1 MTIATDLRNM
11 TRQSTDD
18 LPDTRPLA
26 PVGAADAIDPAVAS
40 DPGPDGEPDRDSEAR
55 PRAKL
60 LDLSL
65 TQLLGGSMAAATAA
79 ALGSRLGV
87 VGTIAG
93 AAVLSIVS
101 AIAAS
106 LYTSSMT
113 RAKDAVVL
121 VRSRTG
127 AVAIVDQGWWK
138 RPDRATT
145 RRVLATTAAVF
156 VIAAAFLAGL
166 QLATGAQV
174 TGTDLGG
181 RASARA
187 VDDAPSGTG
196 DTADNGS
203 NASDA
208 DARGSSTETP
218 PAPTPTSSSGTPAPA
233 VTTPATGTDPT
244 TQAPGTEVTTATPDA
259 TQGAGTATTP
269 TGGTSATTEAGGSG
283 DGQ

>member
-1 MTIATDLRNM
+1 M

-18 LPDTRPLA
+18 LPDTRPPA
-26 PVGAADAIDPAVAS
+26 PVDADTGPAAESA
-40 DPGPDGEPDRDSEAR
+40 PDRDPDGR

-65 TQLLGGSMAAATAA
+65 TQLVGGSMAAATAA

-106 LYTSSMT
+106 LYTNSMA

-121 VRSRTG
+121 VRSRSG
-127 AVAIVDQGWWK
+127 GVVLADQGWWK

-156 VIAAAFLAGL
+156 LIAAAFLAGL
-166 QLATGAQV
+166 QLATGARV

-181 RASARA
+181 RASSQVVR
-187 VDDAPSGTG
+187 DDARSGTG
-196 DTADNGS
+196 ENRDDDS
-203 NASDA
+203 SASTVA
-208 DARGSSTETP
+208 EPPGPATETSTGTSS
-218 PAPTPTSSSGTPAPA
+218 APTPTRSGTPAPE

-244 TQAPGTEVTTATPDA
+244 TDPPSVEATTAEPEA

-269 TGGTSATTEAGGSG
+269 AGGTSG

>member
-18 LPDTRPLA
+18 LPDTKPLT
-26 PVGAADAIDPAVAS
+26 PVDADTGPPAES
-40 DPGPDGEPDRDSEAR
+40 EPDLDAR

-106 LYTSSMT
+106 LYTNSMA

-121 VRSRTG
+121 VRSRSG
-127 AVAIVDQGWWK
+127 GVAVVDQGWWK

-156 VIAAAFLAGL
+156 LIAAAFLAGL
-166 QLATGAQV
+166 QLATGAHV

-181 RASARA
+181 RAPGQV
-187 VDDAPSGTG
+187 VDDARAGTG
-196 DTADNGS
+196 ETRES
-203 NASDA
+203 RSTASDA
-208 DARGSSTETP
+208 EPPVTSTETST
-218 PAPTPTSSSGTPAPA
+218 APTPTTTSTAGTPAPGA
-233 VTTPATGTDPT
+233 TTPATGTDPT
-244 TQAPGTEVTTATPDA
+244 TDMPGAEATTAPEATPGADSVTTPA
-259 TQGAGTATTP
+259 
-269 TGGTSATTEAGGSG
+269 GGTSATTEAGGSG
-283 DGQ
+283 ERQ

>member
-1 MTIATDLRNM
+1 M

-18 LPDTRPLA
+18 LPDTRPLT
-26 PVGAADAIDPAVAS
+26 PMDAGTGPPAES
-40 DPGPDGEPDRDSEAR
+40 EPDRDAR

-106 LYTSSMT
+106 LYTNSMA

-121 VRSRTG
+121 VRSRSG
-127 AVAIVDQGWWK
+127 GVAVVDQGWWK

-156 VIAAAFLAGL
+156 LIAAAFLAGL

-181 RASARA
+181 RAPGQV
-187 VDDAPSGTG
+187 VDDARAGTG
-196 DTADNGS
+196 GTRESGS
-203 NASDA
+203 TASDA
-208 DARGSSTETP
+208 EPPVTSTETST
-218 PAPTPTSSSGTPAPA
+218 APTPTTAGTPAPGA
-233 VTTPATGTDPT
+233 TTPATGTDPT
-244 TQAPGTEVTTATPDA
+244 TDTPGAEATTAPEATPGADSVTTPA
-259 TQGAGTATTP
+259 
-269 TGGTSATTEAGGSG
+269 GGTSATTEAGGSG
-283 DGQ
+283 ERQ